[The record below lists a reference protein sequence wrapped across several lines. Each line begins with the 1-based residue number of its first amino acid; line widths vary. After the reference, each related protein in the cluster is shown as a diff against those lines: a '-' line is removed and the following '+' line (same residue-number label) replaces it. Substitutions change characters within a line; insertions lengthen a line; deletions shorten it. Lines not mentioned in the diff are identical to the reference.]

1 MTIIIIHILHC
12 IYLRAKITAR
22 KNSISFLLI
31 FVIIFILGGCAST
44 GLTSSTHVTNVGLNN
59 NNYQIVATSISGE
72 ASSNGIIGLSLGI
85 GLGGGQFSIIP
96 LSPNRTLYKNALQNL
111 WANFEAKNGS
121 AVGRTLALTN
131 LRYDSETLNTVVYT
145 KIKIV
150 VIADVV
156 EFK

>member
-1 MTIIIIHILHC
+1 MKKLISILFF
-12 IYLRAKITAR
+12 I
-22 KNSISFLLI
+22 
-31 FVIIFILGGCAST
+31 VIIFTLGGCLST
-44 GLTSSTHVTNVGLNN
+44 GLTTSTHITNVGLSS

-72 ASSNGIIGLSLGI
+72 ASSNGIIGVSF
-85 GLGGGQFSIIP
+85 GGGQLSIIP
-96 LSPNRTLYKNALQNL
+96 LSSNRTLYKNALQNL

-131 LRYDSETLNTVVYT
+131 LRYDSETLNTGFYT

>member
-1 MTIIIIHILHC
+1 MKKLISILLA
-12 IYLRAKITAR
+12 I
-22 KNSISFLLI
+22 
-31 FVIIFILGGCAST
+31 VIITFFGGCAST
-44 GLTSSTHVTNVGLNN
+44 GLTASAHLTNVGLTSK
-59 NNYQIVATSISGE
+59 NYQIVATSISGE
-72 ASSNGIIGLSLGI
+72 SSSKGILGVSFGI

-96 LSPNRTLYKNALQNL
+96 LSSNRTLYKNAMENL

-131 LRYDSETLNTVVYT
+131 LRYDSETFNMLFYT